1 MRRVWFVAFCCLA
14 YLSGS
19 TIAADRDPKAIVQQI
34 VTAVGGEDK
43 LLKLFRTRETVN
55 VSSDPEKK
63 ASVRVSVY
71 EPPKH
76 WWTGQNERVKDEK
89 KPEEPAIFLVRAW
102 TLGILTDPASTMEV
116 IPEATPN
123 PNAVKFTLDRPSTDG
138 KATTVREGTDPSVS
152 PLGASIFALDGVTNV
167 FLVSNFVSVTKV
179 DAADWQE
186 LAPQVIARIE
196 AHFEDAS

>member
-1 MRRVWFVAFCCLA
+1 
-14 YLSGS
+14 
-19 TIAADRDPKAIVQQI
+19 
-34 VTAVGGEDK
+34 
-43 LLKLFRTRETVN
+43 
-55 VSSDPEKK
+55 
-63 ASVRVSVY
+63 
-71 EPPKH
+71 
-76 WWTGQNERVKDEK
+76 
-89 KPEEPAIFLVRAW
+89 
-102 TLGILTDPASTMEV
+102 MEV

-179 DAADWQE
+179 DAADWQD

-196 AHFEDAS
+196 AHFEGAS